1 MRPSNTPINPADV
14 PTDDQIAQALA
25 DKALLE
31 VMMEGDL
38 AEFPAWTPEFDLFGA
53 QIDAY
58 WKAEE
63 TIAKSKRPIRTE
75 P

>member
-1 MRPSNTPINPADV
+1 MDTKTPIYRADV
-14 PTDDQIAQALA
+14 PTEDQIAQALA

-31 VMMEGDL
+31 VMMEGNL
-38 AEFPAWTPEFDLFGA
+38 AEFPAWAPEFDLFGA

-63 TIAKSKRPIRTE
+63 TIAKSKRPIRAE